1 MDWYSLR
8 KKLYKK
14 HHDTMVLPRP
24 HMKIMKSGH
33 FLSIFGDQGA
43 NLHKSAAFLQ
53 ETHGLG
59 DVVIVAETVQHHL
72 SSGEWKKK
80 VEKF

>member
-1 MDWYSLR
+1 
-8 KKLYKK
+8 
-14 HHDTMVLPRP
+14 MVLPRP
-24 HMKIMKSGH
+24 HMKISINLAMG

-53 ETHGLG
+53 ETQGLG

-80 VEKF
+80 LEKF

>member
-14 HHDTMVLPRP
+14 HHVP
-24 HMKIMKSGH
+24 MKIVKSGH

-53 ETHGLG
+53 ETQGLG

-72 SSGEWKKK
+72 PSGEWKKK